1 MKRGIRGHDVSASG
15 LKNIC
20 QRCQSL
26 GFDYLQLVLEKSID
40 GFSFGM
46 FSEEY
51 AEKIKEELGGM
62 KVAVL
67 GSYIN
72 PSSADEAALSA
83 DIEKFKEKIRYASV
97 LKPIV
102 VGTETG
108 VYKNVENEEENDS
121 EGVYLHLLKTMKE
134 LAEYAEEYG
143 VRIGIE
149 GVHCFVINTPQ
160 KMKRLIDDIGKENV
174 SVIFDPV
181 NYINENNYKH
191 QDDIINTAFD
201 LTGDKIAVIH
211 AKDFILENGK
221 IKRTT
226 AGEGILNYDLIFK
239 RLCEYKNDAV
249 IVSEETDD
257 ISGKRGLEN
266 LEKIRNSYFG

>member
-1 MKRGIRGHDVSASG
+1 MKKGIRGHDVSASG

-20 QRCQSL
+20 KRCKEL
-26 GFDYLQLVLEKSID
+26 GFDYLQLVPEKSID
-40 GFSFGM
+40 GFSFGI

-51 AEKIKEELGGM
+51 AEKINEELGDM

-97 LKPIV
+97 IKPIV

-108 VYKNVENEEENDS
+108 VYRDVENKEENDS
-121 EGVYLHLLKTMKE
+121 EEVYQHLLKTMRE
-134 LAEYAEEYG
+134 LAEYAEEHG
-143 VRIGIE
+143 VCIGIE

-160 KMKRLIDDIGKENV
+160 KMKRLIDDIGKENMM
-174 SVIFDPV
+174 VIFDPV
-181 NYINENNYKH
+181 NYINEDNYKY
-191 QDDIINTAFD
+191 QDDIINAAFD

-226 AGEGILNYDLIFK
+226 AGCGILNYDLIFK
-239 RLCEYKNDAV
+239 RLCEYKSGAV
-249 IVSEETDD
+249 VISEETDD
-257 ISGKRGLEN
+257 ISGKHGLEN
-266 LEKIRNSYFG
+266 LEKIQNRIFG